1 MKYFVICVLAAIVLF
16 QSASGF
22 KRRVIYV
29 VPAPTTSTTTTT
41 TTTTA
46 APSSSAT
53 TTTNAPEVVYQVV
66 YCSWKNNWCRP
77 VSNTVRNCKWG
88 FCKFN
93 G

>member
-16 QSASGF
+16 QAASGF

-29 VPAPTTSTTTTT
+29 VPATT

-46 APSSSAT
+46 APLNAT
-53 TTTNAPEVVYQVV
+53 ATEAPEVAYKVV
-66 YCSWKNNWCRP
+66 FCSWKNNWCRP
-77 VSNTVRNCKWG
+77 ASKTVNNCKWG
-88 FCKFN
+88 ICKFN